1 MDSGRYRASQSG
13 GMVNRSEQPQAA
25 AHRAAPQ
32 AQPQPRQ
39 VEEDPQPRSSHH
51 RAPAPQAERPARF
64 ERRRPR
70 LPLLIIVGVLVLA
83 LLAWG
88 AYSFT
93 RNANTGIDG
102 GRYQAVF
109 LSNGQTYFG
118 KLSVQNDDY
127 MRLTDIYYLQTQAG
141 EESADPQATTDQ
153 SNVQLIKLGDEVH
166 GPEDEM
172 IISKDQILF
181 YENLKTDGSVA
192 NSIQQFQQS
201 N

>member
-13 GMVNRSEQPQAA
+13 GMVNRSEQPAA
-25 AHRAAPQ
+25 APRAAAPQ
-32 AQPQPRQ
+32 PQVHVRQP
-39 VEEDPQPRSSHH
+39 EEDPQSRSSHH
-51 RAPAPQAERPARF
+51 RAPATPAFTSERSG
-64 ERRRPR
+64 RRRPP
-70 LPLLIIVGVLVLA
+70 LPILIIIGVLILG

-118 KLSVQNDDY
+118 KLSVQNDGY
-127 MRLTDIYYLQTQAG
+127 MKLVDIYYLQTQAG
-141 EESADPQATTDQ
+141 EDSADPQATTDQ

-181 YENLKTDGSVA
+181 YENLKTDGNVA
-192 NSIQQFQQS
+192 NSIQQFKQA

>member
-13 GMVNRSEQPQAA
+13 GMVNRSEQPVAQRA
-25 AHRAAPQ
+25 AAPQ
-32 AQPQPRQ
+32 PQSRQPEDEPQPRTA
-39 VEEDPQPRSSHH
+39 HH
-51 RAPAPQAERPARF
+51 RAPATPTYASERPS
-64 ERRRPR
+64 RRRPR
-70 LPLLIIVGVLVLA
+70 LPILIIAGVLLLA
-83 LLAWG
+83 LLGWG
-88 AYSFT
+88 AYTFT

-118 KLSVQNDDY
+118 KLSVQNDGY

-192 NSIQQFQQS
+192 NSIQQFKQS